1 MGVGGGGHAAPEPR
15 AVAGAEGCARPRAPP
30 PASPPGKGW
39 GGGQGRGSSPRQG
52 FAAKRPHPHRFCSLQ
67 APRSHFCGRGA
78 GQVLFLGQVSEAR
91 WPGLGGRPL
100 GEEPGASE
108 VRGVKGA
115 GGRRRLCGRG
125 VGAWPS
131 GPRMCATGARPAS
144 LGAARPPGPPR
155 PEPGP
160 LSGAE
165 SEARPRGGGPA
176 ALAGEQGWHLG
187 TPLSTDWR
195 KAQRPPATGQ
205 FPPLDDTDSPGP
217 GVPTTVPE
225 AGPGLEGCTFQT
237 EWAPQPASQGQ
248 GERRPLLC

>member
-1 MGVGGGGHAAPEPR
+1 MGHTPGPPLPLRPSLRAGVHAACVHTRVRAVTGWKGSALRRSIAVRVPGLGSRSPRVPPPAFLWTFRGMGVGGGGHAAPEPR

-39 GGGQGRGSSPRQG
+39 GQGRGSSPGQG

-131 GPRMCATGARPAS
+131 GPRTCAMGARPAS
-144 LGAARPPGPPR
+144 PGAARPPAHPVP
-155 PEPGP
+155 
-160 LSGAE
+160 SQ
-165 SEARPRGGGPA
+165 
-176 ALAGEQGWHLG
+176 AL
-187 TPLSTDWR
+187 
-195 KAQRPPATGQ
+195 
-205 FPPLDDTDSPGP
+205 
-217 GVPTTVPE
+217 
-225 AGPGLEGCTFQT
+225 
-237 EWAPQPASQGQ
+237 
-248 GERRPLLC
+248 